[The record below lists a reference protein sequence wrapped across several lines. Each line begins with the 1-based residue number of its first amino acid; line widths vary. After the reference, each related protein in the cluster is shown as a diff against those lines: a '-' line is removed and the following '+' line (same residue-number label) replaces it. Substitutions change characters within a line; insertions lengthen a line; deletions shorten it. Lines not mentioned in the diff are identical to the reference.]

1 MSEMSEMPEMS
12 LPPKQKA
19 IIGRDDGTFTIS
31 DDVDIPKLGN
41 DIVLVRTRAIGL
53 NPMDT
58 KLKGKLAAPG
68 CVAGID
74 WAGDVIAIGPQCRTP
89 AEIRVGDRVCG
100 AVIGYDKR
108 NPAVGAW
115 AEMVAATDAGVM
127 KIPDGMSYEQG
138 ASLGCVV
145 STIGLALFRSLGV
158 PGNPKSPAKNAV
170 NVFVYG
176 GSTSTGT
183 MAIQLLKM

>member
-1 MSEMSEMPEMS
+1 MSERSI
-12 LPPKQKA
+12 PPKQKA
-19 IIGRDDGTFTIS
+19 IIGLDDGNLIIS
-31 DDVDIPKLGN
+31 DDVDVPKLED
-41 DIVLVRTRAIGL
+41 DIVLVRTKAIGL
-53 NPMDT
+53 NPIDT
-58 KLKGKLAAPG
+58 KMKGRLAAPG
-68 CVAGID
+68 CITGMDFAGE
-74 WAGDVIAIGPQCRTP
+74 VIAIGPKVRTP

-108 NPAVGAW
+108 NPAIGAF
-115 AEMVAATDAGVM
+115 AEVVAATDAGLM
-127 KIPDGMSYEQG
+127 KIPDGMSYEQA
-138 ASLGCVV
+138 ASLGAGI

-158 PGNPKSPAKNAV
+158 PGNPKFPAEKPV